1 MGMLCGTWGTSL
13 LGNLLRVKVTD
24 LLEQMKTHLEEVSV
38 FNTSSSFNKLF
49 DTKVLTK
56 MNLNLMV
63 FIQEIIYL
71 K

>member
-1 MGMLCGTWGTSL
+1 MLCGTLGTSL
-13 LGNLLRVKVTD
+13 LGNLLRVKGTN
-24 LLEQMKTHLEEVSV
+24 LLEQMKAHLEEVRV
-38 FNTSSSFNKLF
+38 FNTTSSFNKLF

-56 MNLNLMV
+56 LNLNLMV